1 MPWLDLCK
9 TIWQAAW
16 INRWFYCA
24 LQCEAADF
32 DDMFKDNRQ
41 IIFTSMVNRDTVF
54 EDIKKAEAVELRLDR
69 LSVDMQETGNLI
81 SECRNSKYCGNPVP
95 VMATYRLSDAGE
107 LSKAEEYMRF
117 CIDAGADYVDFG
129 EEWPESAKMPLV
141 ERAKSKGVTVV
152 MSYHDFKKVPEMSV
166 LERIC
171 SEYIKQQADYVK
183 IAAFAASTSDAIRL
197 MSLYSGFGTSKA
209 ARLAGNGVRRLG
221 MGLERR
227 DRKAAQLALNDV
239 HPAVSSQKKTL
250 EKQKRHSGNGARPAV
265 SSALGSICLEGR
277 IVCFAMGEKGKFT
290 RILSLLAG
298 APFGYCSCSESGQ
311 AAPGQMTLSQMKRQE
326 CPERFGY
333 MFPSMLADDGSA
345 AWLQKWPDR
354 QSPVRADAVQAIRIP
369 SSKSFAQREIIIAS
383 LSEKTKTVTGISGC
397 GDVDSALRVAAAFGS
412 SIKISRHDG
421 SFFSAEIHPSALKD
435 MTENDTLH
443 VDVGESGFLA
453 RTCMAIGSVIH
464 PKVRITGS
472 GSIMGR
478 DFSEEIE
485 DMRRNGAQCGSE
497 EGRLP
502 VEVEGKIH
510 GPVIELTGSGS
521 SQFVSGMMIASGMLC
536 GDGQGRKGGYVLHV
550 KNSVSPAYADIT
562 RECISALAAN
572 DVVAVEGDWSSAAFL
587 IVVSAVKCLNAKFEG
602 LNPES
607 LQPDRNIIEV
617 VASCGVPVRIAEGL
631 VEIWPSDC
639 ARPAQS
645 PLQGYGLRPFSY
657 DASSSPD
664 LFPVLAALALFC
676 SGTSRIR
683 GCRRLLNKE
692 SNRLESIYSEFFKL
706 GACIAVDGD
715 DMIVCGMEERFRQGR
730 YAFSDFSSGIADAK
744 AGPGFHA
751 GHVLCS
757 SHSDH
762 RLAMA
767 LIAVSACSG
776 MKIAIDDIE
785 CIGKSYPG
793 FMKDMRQL
801 LGL

>member
-239 HPAVSSQKKTL
+239 HPAVSS
-250 EKQKRHSGNGARPAV
+250 
-265 SSALGSICLEGR
+265 ALGSICLEGR

-485 DMRRNGAQCGSE
+485 YMRRNGAQCCSE

-536 GDGQGRKGGYVLHV
+536 GDGQERKGGYVLHV

-607 LQPDRNIIEV
+607 LQPDRNIVEV
-617 VASCGVPVRIAEGL
+617 IASCGVPVRIAEEI

-639 ARPAQS
+639 AGPAQS

-657 DASSSPD
+657 DASGSPD

-730 YAFSDFSSGIADAK
+730 YAFSDFSGGIADAK